1 MPSSWQQPGC
11 TIGTLYM
18 EEREALLRYARSLTR
33 DQARAEDLVQD
44 AFARALSHTETL
56 QSLTRGQRRAWLYRA
71 IKNRFIDQVRR
82 RQRWSPIRKGL
93 ERDAQ
98 VTFDPVVAE
107 VRLWELLDAVPSN
120 HREILHDRFV
130 LGLNSTE
137 IGAIKGIPPATAR
150 SRLRLAVT
158 WVRKNRAHLLGKE

>member
-1 MPSSWQQPGC
+1 MPSNWPQSGC
-11 TIGTLYM
+11 TISTLYM

-44 AFARALSHTETL
+44 AFTRSLRHVETL
-56 QSLTRGQRRAWLYRA
+56 ESLTRGQRRAWLYRA
-71 IKNRFIDQVRR
+71 IKNRFIDQTRR
-82 RQRWSPIRKGL
+82 HKRWSPIQKGL
-93 ERDAQ
+93 EREAMLSC
-98 VTFDPVVAE
+98 DPVVQE
-107 VRLWELLDAVPSN
+107 VRIWELLDSVPPN

-137 IGAIKGIPPATAR
+137 IGANRGIPPATVR

-158 WVRKNRAHLLGKE
+158 WIRKNRAHLLGKE